1 MEILPIIQPYLNQFG
16 IPFVIVLVAVSL
28 DIVFGI
34 ACAIVNNEV
43 SSSKMRE
50 GIGHKLGII
59 GTMLVAMFLEGCCS
73 FIDLGFDVPVVGV
86 TAAYLTLMEAWSVC
100 EILVKLNPELSG
112 VPIFSLLKTQ
122 VDKETEDKA

>member
-1 MEILPIIQPYLNQFG
+1 MEIVQALQPYFNSFG
-16 IPFVIVLVAVSL
+16 IPLIIVLVAVLL
-28 DIVFGI
+28 DILFGL
-34 ACAIVNNEV
+34 ACAVLNNEV

-73 FIDLGFDVPVVGV
+73 YIDLGFDIPVVGV

-100 EILVKLNPELSG
+100 EILVRLNPDLAN

-122 VDKETEDKA
+122 VDKEQN

>member
-1 MEILPIIQPYLNQFG
+1 MEIAQALQPYLSSFG
-16 IPFVIVLVAVSL
+16 IPLTIVLVAVLL
-28 DIVFGI
+28 DILFGF
-34 ACAIVNNEV
+34 ACAVLNNEV

-73 FIDLGFDVPVVGV
+73 YIDLGFDVPVVGV

-100 EILVKLNPELSG
+100 EILVRLNPDLAN
-112 VPIFSLLKTQ
+112 VPIFSLLKAQ
-122 VDKETEDKA
+122 VDKEHD